1 MTFGESSINIGNLIR
16 IRIES
21 ERDWNTL
28 DGFVRKILPKK
39 KNQEVLSPSDHE
51 VILQGHP
58 MKMRVKK
65 IERDL

>member
-1 MTFGESSINIGNLIR
+1 MTLGESSINIGNLIR

-39 KNQEVLSPSDHE
+39 KNKEVLSPSDHE
-51 VILQGHP
+51 VIYCKVIP
-58 MKMRVKK
+58 
-65 IERDL
+65 

>member
-1 MTFGESSINIGNLIR
+1 MTLGESSINIGNLIR

-51 VILQGHP
+51 VIYCKVVP
-58 MKMRVKK
+58 
-65 IERDL
+65 